1 VLRPG
6 RQSGPLVVQDPASS
20 SINLLA
26 ALVLIGLNAFFV
38 TAEFALV
45 RVRET
50 RLVQL
55 EQEGSAQAKTARAAL
70 HDLDAYLSV
79 CQVGITIASLGLGWV
94 GEPAVSALIRPGLG
108 ALGIVGEGLVGLI
121 SVILG
126 FVIITYVH
134 LVFGEQ
140 APKYFSIQ
148 RAEGA
153 ALWISGPL
161 RFFMLL
167 FRPMVWLV
175 NASTNFV
182 LRPWGIRLGEEMEAH
197 SEEELR
203 IMISS
208 STASGILEPEERD
221 YLNNVFDFGDTVARE
236 VMVPRPDIIALPSDA
251 PLEELVEKAAFD
263 RYTRYPV
270 YEGDLDHVL
279 GAVHVKDL
287 FRAAREDPENF
298 DLAPLIR
305 DCLVVPENKK
315 IEEILREFQRR
326 KLQMAI
332 VIDEWGSVEGLVT
345 IEDVLEEIVGEIQ
358 DEFDEDEASIE
369 PISENTYAIDGRIPI
384 TGVNEY
390 FGLDLPHEDFDTIGG
405 YVLGSLGRPP
415 EPGDTVEVDGGAT
428 LRVKSVDGPRVSMLT
443 FDQRGRSDREKDS

>member
-1 VLRPG
+1 M
-6 RQSGPLVVQDPASS
+6 QDPGLSWFS
-20 SINLLA
+20 LIA
-26 ALVLIGLNAFFV
+26 ALVLIALNGFFV
-38 TAEFALV
+38 AAEFALV

-50 RLVQL
+50 RIMQL
-55 EQEGSAQAKTARAAL
+55 EQEGSARAGMVRTAL

-94 GEPAVSALIRPGLG
+94 GEPAVASLIRP
-108 ALGIVGEGLVGLI
+108 AFDAVGVFNEGLIRLV
-121 SVILG
+121 SVVLG
-126 FVIITYVH
+126 FVVITYAH

-140 APKYFSIQ
+140 APKYFSIG
-148 RAEGA
+148 RAEGM
-153 ALWISGPL
+153 ALRIARPL
-161 RFFMLL
+161 RFFMIF

-182 LRPWGIRLGEEMEAH
+182 LRPWGIRLGEEMEVH

-236 VMVPRPDIIALPSDA
+236 IMVPRPDIVALSSDA
-251 PLEELVEKAAFD
+251 PLEELVEEATFG

-287 FRAAREDPENF
+287 FRAAKEEPESF
-298 DLAPLIR
+298 DINPLIR
-305 DCLVVPENKK
+305 DCLVVPENKR
-315 IEEILREFQRR
+315 IEEILREFQKR

-345 IEDVLEEIVGEIQ
+345 IEDVVEELVGEIQ
-358 DEFDEDEASIE
+358 DEFDEDEAAIE
-369 PISENTYAIDGRIPI
+369 PLGEDTYAIDGRIPI
-384 TGVNEY
+384 TDVNEY
-390 FGLDLPHEDFDTIGG
+390 FDLDLPREDFDTIGG

-415 EPGDTVEVDGGAT
+415 EPGDTVEIDDGAT

-443 FDQRGRSDREKDS
+443 FDRRDDRSGGEENSS

>member
-1 VLRPG
+1 MEESAFSWL
-6 RQSGPLVVQDPASS
+6 SLF
-20 SINLLA
+20 A
-26 ALVLIGLNAFFV
+26 ALVLVALNGFFV
-38 TAEFALV
+38 AAEFALV

-55 EQEGSAQAKTARAAL
+55 EQEGSARAVVVRNAL
-70 HDLDAYLSV
+70 QDLDAYLSV
-79 CQVGITIASLGLGWV
+79 CQVGITIASLALGWV
-94 GEPAVSALIRPGLG
+94 GEPAVSALIRPVFE
-108 ALGIVGEGLVGLI
+108 ALGVFSEGLVE
-121 SVILG
+121 VVAVVLG
-126 FVIITYVH
+126 FAAITYAH

-148 RAEGA
+148 RAEETS
-153 ALWISGPL
+153 LWIARPL
-161 RFFMLL
+161 RIFMFL
-167 FRPMVWLV
+167 FRPLVWLV

-182 LRPWGIRLGEEMEAH
+182 LRPWGIRLGEEDEVH

-203 IMISS
+203 IMITS
-208 STASGILEPEERD
+208 STSQGILDPQERE

-236 VMVPRPDIIALPSDA
+236 IMVPRPDIEALPSDA
-251 PLEELVEKAAFD
+251 PLEDLVERAAFG

-270 YEGDLDHVL
+270 YEDDLDHVL

-287 FRAAREDPENF
+287 FRAAKEDGESF
-298 DLAPLIR
+298 DLTPLIR
-305 DCLVVPENKK
+305 DCLVVPENKR
-315 IEEILREFQRR
+315 IEEILREFQRL

-358 DEFDEDEASIE
+358 DEFDEPEAAIE
-369 PISENTYAIDGRIPI
+369 PLGDGTYAIDGRIPI
-384 TGVNEY
+384 TDVNAY
-390 FGLDLPHEDFDTIGG
+390 FDLDLPHEDFDTIGG

-415 EPGDTVEVDGGAT
+415 EPGDTVKVEDAT

-443 FDQRGRSDREKDS
+443 FERGEVPERDTEEEP